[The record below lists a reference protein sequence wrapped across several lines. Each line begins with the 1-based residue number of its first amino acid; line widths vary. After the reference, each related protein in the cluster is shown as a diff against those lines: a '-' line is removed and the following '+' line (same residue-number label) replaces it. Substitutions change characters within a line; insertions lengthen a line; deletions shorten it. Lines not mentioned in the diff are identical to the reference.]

1 MSDSNDLGSSITDS
15 FTETTTK
22 SWGSRIGESIK
33 GVLFG
38 LAFTI
43 GACVLLFWNEGR
55 AVQTE
60 RSLAEGRGLVVS
72 ADAARVDPANEGRLV
87 HLNGEVKAGAQ
98 LRDADFNVTAN
109 ALRLVRTVEM
119 YQWKEESK
127 SETRKTLGGGEE
139 TVTTY
144 TYNLVWD
151 DHRIDSSQFKRR
163 DGHNNPPMRYQR
175 AAMTARDATLGAY
188 RPSDRVLALL
198 PASQELSVDPA
209 VVASLRGKVDGPVQ
223 VSDGKLY
230 LGASPSEPKPGD
242 LRITFRTVPNGP
254 ASFIGQQTGT
264 DLFDYQTK
272 AGDRLLMARSGLM
285 SAPDMF
291 KEAEDENRIL
301 TWIIRLVGVVVMF
314 IGLLLV
320 LRPLVVVADVV
331 PFIGNILGAGAGLVA
346 AVVTAVVAPLVIA
359 IAWLWYRPLVS
370 IIAIAIGLGV
380 AFGLRTLAARK
391 SAARVVQSAGTVSR

>member
-1 MSDSNDLGSSITDS
+1 MSDSNDLGSITDS

-72 ADAARVDPANEGRLV
+72 ADASRVDPSNESKLV
-87 HLNGEVKAGAQ
+87 HLNGEVKAGAA

-151 DHRIDSSQFKRR
+151 DHRIDSSQFKRP

-175 AAMTARDATLGAY
+175 AASTARDATLGAY
-188 RPSDRVLALL
+188 RPGERVLALL
-198 PASQELSVDPA
+198 PATQELRVDPA
-209 VVASLRGKVDGPVQ
+209 IAAALRGKVEGPVQ
-223 VSDGKLY
+223 VGDGKLY
-230 LGASPSEPKPGD
+230 LGANPNEPKPGD

-254 ASFIGQQTGT
+254 ASFIGQQAGA
-264 DLFDYQTK
+264 DLAEYQTK

-291 KEAEDENRIL
+291 KAAEDENRIL
-301 TWIIRLVGVVVMF
+301 TWIIRLVGVIVMF
-314 IGLLLV
+314 VGLALV

-331 PFIGNILGAGAGLVA
+331 PFIGNILGAGAALVA
-346 AVVTAVVAPLVIA
+346 AVITAVVAPLVIA

-370 IIAIAIGLGV
+370 IIAIAIGLAV

-391 SAARVVQSAGTVSR
+391 SAARVVQPAGTVSR

>member
-1 MSDSNDLGSSITDS
+1 MSDSSGGIGDS

-33 GVLFG
+33 GILFG

-60 RSLAEGRGLVVS
+60 QSLAEGRGLVVS
-72 ADAARVDPANEGRLV
+72 VDTSRVDPANEGKLIHV
-87 HLNGEVKAGAQ
+87 SGEVKAGAP
-98 LRDADFNVTAN
+98 LRDADFNVSAN

-139 TVTTY
+139 TTTTY
-144 TYNLVWD
+144 TYNLVWE

-163 DGHNNPPMRYQR
+163 DGHENPSMRFQR
-175 AAMTARDATLGAY
+175 AASTARDATLGAF
-188 RPSDRVLALL
+188 RPGAQVLSQL
-198 PASQELSVDPA
+198 PAAQELRVDPA
-209 VVASLRGKVDGPVQ
+209 VAASLSGKIGGPVQ
-223 VSDGKLY
+223 VSDGRLY
-230 LGASPSEPKPGD
+230 LGANPNEPKPGD

-254 ASFIGQQTGT
+254 ASFIGQQTGADFT
-264 DLFDYQTK
+264 EYQTK
-272 AGDRLLMARSGLM
+272 AGDRLLMARSGIM

-291 KEAEDENRIL
+291 KAAEDENRIL
-301 TWIIRLVGVVVMF
+301 TWIVRLVGVVVMF
-314 IGLLLV
+314 VGLTLV

-331 PFIGNILGAGAGLVA
+331 PFIGNILGAGAALVA

-359 IAWLWYRPLVS
+359 IAWLWYRPVVS
-370 IIAIAIGLGV
+370 IVAIAIGLAA
-380 AFGLRTLAARK
+380 AFGLRMLAARK
-391 SAARVVQSAGTVSR
+391 AASRRVQPAGTVTH